1 MNIAEKPHI
10 LGHLSSL
17 SDITRCRLLLLL
29 EQQELTVSE
38 ICAVMRLPQST
49 VSRHLKILSDDGW
62 SSSRPDG
69 TRRLYKLA
77 TATLAAPARELWE
90 LARAEIAATAAAQED
105 GRRLAQ
111 VLSSRRTRSREFFDS
126 AAGRWDRMRD
136 ELFGARVH
144 STALLGLL
152 DSRWTVGD
160 LGCGTGH
167 VSESLAPFVSRV
179 IAVDGSSSMLDAARD
194 RLAAHSH
201 VELRH
206 GQLEQLPLTDASLD
220 AATLILVLHHL
231 HDPQQA
237 LREVSRTLRPHG
249 RLLLVDMLPHERLEY
264 QQEMGHVWL
273 GFSETQL
280 SELLDSAGLELRAF
294 QPLPSDAEAAGPALF
309 ACTATPAHS

>member
-1 MNIAEKPHI
+1 MNIHEKPQ
-10 LGHLSSL
+10 LLEHLSAL

-38 ICAVMRLPQST
+38 CCEVLRLPQST

-69 TRRLYKLA
+69 TRRLYRLA
-77 TATLAAPARELWE
+77 GATLRAPARELWE
-90 LARAEIAATAAAQED
+90 LARGEIAATLSARED

-111 VLSSRRTRSREFFDS
+111 LLSARRSRSREFFDS

-136 ELFGARVH
+136 EMFGSRIH
-144 STALLGLL
+144 STTLLGLL

-160 LGCGTGH
+160 LGCGTGQ

-179 IAVDGSSSMLDAARD
+179 IAVDGSVSMLQEARRRLGD
-194 RLAAHSH
+194 RLN

-231 HDPQQA
+231 SDPQRA
-237 LREVSRTLRPHG
+237 LGEVARTLRPHG
-249 RLLLVDMLPHERLEY
+249 PLLIVDMLPHDRSEY

-273 GFSETQL
+273 GFSEPQI
-280 SELLDSAGLELRAF
+280 SELLASAGLDLRAF
-294 QPLPSDAEAAGPALF
+294 QPLPADPEAAGPPLF
-309 ACTATPAHS
+309 ACTATPVRR